1 MLKEL
6 PMKITYQNPKI
17 AFLKVTW
24 NIVHFIGTRT
34 QQKQAPL
41 SPSCFPF
48 LPSLSLFQTRVLP
61 EEVQGGNVTSVCMYG
76 RVYKRRG
83 GWLVN
88 ADEQSKDKRL
98 WVELWKTNDLKFKKP
113 LEKME
118 DKKVLTFVPSGK
130 FYRSGVRWGSEMCQ
144 TCGGSRFRVYV
155 WMFLSWFFSLVV
167 TFLMSSCC

>member
-83 GWLVN
+83 GRLVN

-98 WVELWKTNDLKFKKP
+98 WVELWKTNDLKFKKTPGETWKTKRSLLLCP
-113 LEKME
+113 L
-118 DKKVLTFVPSGK
+118 VSFT
-130 FYRSGVRWGSEMCQ
+130 GVE
-144 TCGGSRFRVYV
+144 
-155 WMFLSWFFSLVV
+155 
-167 TFLMSSCC
+167 

>member
-113 LEKME
+113 LEKHGRQ
-118 DKKVLTFVPSGK
+118 KGPYFCAL
-130 FYRSGVRWGSEMCQ
+130 W
-144 TCGGSRFRVYV
+144 
-155 WMFLSWFFSLVV
+155 
-167 TFLMSSCC
+167 